1 MCLQKFKNTINFQL
15 KEIDTHYFKCLASY
29 DKYPILKL
37 SNKTIANMIG
47 MDFPV
52 DEIAK
57 HSIYGL
63 TEGKRIDHSDLLPVS
78 LEV

>member
-1 MCLQKFKNTINFQL
+1 
-15 KEIDTHYFKCLASY
+15 
-29 DKYPILKL
+29 
-37 SNKTIANMIG
+37 MIG